1 MVLTLFI
8 MPLESITI
16 CSRHLADKGLKIAMA
31 ESATAGWLASE
42 FALTP
47 TSGGVLL
54 GGIVCYDACT
64 KEELFDIP
72 QEIIEEY
79 TPESAEVTRMLAERL
94 TKFFKCDIA
103 VAITGLTKP
112 GGSET
117 DDKPVGTM
125 FIHIALPADRYCA
138 HREVF
143 TGDQDEIIRQTI
155 ERAAKII
162 TSLVEAMPDNGV
174 TEEAALKPLTNI
186 APPTISLSGQNDT
199 NNS

>member
-1 MVLTLFI
+1 

-16 CSRHLADKGLKIAMA
+16 CSRRLAEKGLTIALA

-42 FALTP
+42 FSLTP

-64 KEELFDIP
+64 KEALFDIP
-72 QEIIEEY
+72 QEIIDEY
-79 TPESAEVTRMLAERL
+79 TPESAEVTRLLAERL

-103 VAITGLTKP
+103 VGITGLTTP

-117 DDKPVGTM
+117 EEKPVGTM
-125 FIHIALPADRYCA
+125 FIHIALPCHRYCA

-143 TGDQDEIIRQTI
+143 AGGPEDIIRQTI
-155 ERAAKII
+155 ERTGKLL
-162 TSLVEAMPDNGV
+162 TGLVNALHENG
-174 TEEAALKPLTNI
+174 TAEQAALES
-186 APPTISLSGQNDT
+186 ISQTVTTRINLSGTNDKK
-199 NNS
+199 